1 MKNNWNF
8 PKALLFDLDGVLI
21 DSEPLH
27 GQAWKETA
35 ALFDLNLTY
44 NQLKLLRGRRR
55 IDCANEL
62 IELIPKRVETNELL
76 SLHKPI
82 SRRLI
87 ITAQAMPGSESLI
100 KRCHK
105 NKIPMAL
112 VTSSSSESLKIK
124 TAHHKWMNLFSIQ
137 VLGDDK
143 LLNHGKPAPDPYLLA
158 AEKLNIAPQEC
169 WAVEDSIS
177 GVSSA
182 LKAGCFVLL
191 LRKNSEEEEEE
202 KKELFEKDKNLKKI
216 NHLKEIE
223 QMLSDYQTNKA
234 Y

>member
-1 MKNNWNF
+1 MNNNWNF
-8 PKALLFDLDGVLI
+8 PKAFLFDLDGVLI

-35 ALFDLNLTY
+35 ELFGLNLT
-44 NQLKLLRGRRR
+44 NHQIKLLKGRRR

-62 IELIPKRVETNELL
+62 VKLISNKVNIEDVLRI
-76 SLHKPI
+76 HKPI
-82 SRRLI
+82 SRKLI
-87 ITAQAMPGSESLI
+87 LTAQAMPGSESLV
-100 KRCHK
+100 KRCFE
-105 NKIPMAL
+105 NNIPMVL

-124 TAHHKWMNLFSIQ
+124 TSQHKWMNLFSKK

-143 LLNHGKPAPDPYLLA
+143 LLKKGKPAPDPYLLA

-169 WAVEDSIS
+169 WAVEDSFA

-182 LKAGCFVLL
+182 LEAGCYVFFLKEKSNDQL
-191 LRKNSEEEEEE
+191 EDDFSEKN
-202 KKELFEKDKNLKKI
+202 KNLRPI

-223 QMLSDYQTNKA
+223 QMLRDY
-234 Y
+234 

>member
-1 MKNNWNF
+1 MKENLDF
-8 PKALLFDLDGVLI
+8 PKAFLFDLDGVLI

-44 NQLKLLRGRRR
+44 GQLKLLKGRRR

-62 IELIPKRVETNELL
+62 VKLIPQEVKTEELL
-76 SLHKPI
+76 TLHKPI
-82 SRRLI
+82 SRKLI
-87 ITAQAMPGSESLI
+87 LKAKAMPGAESLV
-100 KRCHK
+100 KSCHK
-105 NKIPMAL
+105 NNLPMAL
-112 VTSSSSESLKIK
+112 VTSSSLESFQIK
-124 TAHHKWMNLFSIQ
+124 TAPHKWMSLFSVK

-143 LLNHGKPAPDPYLLA
+143 LLTKGKPAPDPYLLA
-158 AEKLNIAPQEC
+158 ANKFNIDPQEC

-182 LKAGCFVLL
+182 LEAGCFVFFLKE
-191 LRKNSEEEEEE
+191 KNDETT
-202 KKELFEKDKNLKKI
+202 KKEIFEKHKNIKQI

-223 QMLSDYQTNKA
+223 EILNQYQINKA

>member
-1 MKNNWNF
+1 MKKNWNF
-8 PKALLFDLDGVLI
+8 PKAFLFDLDGVLI

-44 NQLKLLRGRRR
+44 SQLKLLRGRRR

-62 IELIPKRVETNELL
+62 VKLISKTVKIEEVLKI
-76 SLHKPI
+76 HKPI

-87 ITAQAMPGSESLI
+87 LSAQAMSGSESLI

-105 NKIPMAL
+105 QNIPMAL
-112 VTSSSSESLKIK
+112 VTSSSSESLKLK
-124 TAHHKWMNLFSIQ
+124 TANHEWMNLFSTR
-137 VLGDDK
+137 VLGDDN
-143 LLNHGKPAPDPYLLA
+143 LLDKGKPAPDPYLLA
-158 AEKLNIAPQEC
+158 AEKLNIAPENC

-177 GVSSA
+177 GVTSA
-182 LKAGCFVLL
+182 LKAGCFVLFL
-191 LRKNSEEEEEE
+191 KEKSNEIS
-202 KKELFEKDKNLKKI
+202 KKEFFEKENNLKVI

-223 QMLSDYQTNKA
+223 QLLNENQINKA
-234 Y
+234 C

>member
-1 MKNNWNF
+1 MNKTRDW
-8 PKALLFDLDGVLI
+8 PKAILFDLDGVLI

-35 ALFDLNLTY
+35 SLFDLNLTY
-44 NQLKLLRGRRR
+44 SQLKLLRGKRR

-62 IELIPKRVETNELL
+62 VELIPNKVKTEEVLR
-76 SLHKPI
+76 LHKPI

-87 ITAQAMPGSESLI
+87 LTAQAMPGSESLI
-100 KRCHK
+100 KKCHQ
-105 NKIPMAL
+105 NNIPMAL

-124 TAHHKWMNLFSIQ
+124 TAHHKWMNLFSIE

-143 LLNHGKPAPDPYLLA
+143 LLKKGKPAPDPYLLA
-158 AEKLNIAPQEC
+158 AEKLNIAPQDC

-182 LKAGCFVLL
+182 LKAGCFVLFLKEKEDEL
-191 LRKNSEEEEEE
+191 LENHFS
-202 KKELFEKDKNLKKI
+202 EKDNNLKKI
-216 NHLKEIE
+216 NHLNEIE
-223 QMLSDYQTNKA
+223 QMLNEYQINKA
-234 Y
+234 CL

>member
-1 MKNNWNF
+1 MNKNWDF
-8 PKALLFDLDGVLI
+8 PKAFLFDLDGVLI

-44 NQLKLLRGRRR
+44 RQQKLLRGRRR

-62 IELIPKRVETNELL
+62 VELIPNTVKTEDVLR
-76 SLHKPI
+76 LHKPI

-87 ITAQAMPGSESLI
+87 ITAQAMPGSESLV
-100 KRCHK
+100 KRCHQ
-105 NKIPMAL
+105 NNIPMAL

-124 TAHHKWMNLFSIQ
+124 TARHQWMNLFSIQ
-137 VLGDDK
+137 ILGDDK
-143 LLNHGKPAPDPYLLA
+143 LLAKGKPAPDPYLLA
-158 AEKLNIAPQEC
+158 AERLNVAPQEC

-182 LKAGCFVLL
+182 LNAGCFVLFL
-191 LRKNSEEEEEE
+191 KEISDDLSE
-202 KKELFEKDKNLKKI
+202 KHSFEKQNNLKEI
-216 NHLKEIE
+216 NHLKEVE
-223 QMLSDYQTNKA
+223 QLLDEYQINKA
-234 Y
+234 C